1 MGESYKGLTIRIG
14 ADTTSLQ
21 KSLKAVSAAATSTQK
36 ELRKIT
42 SGLKLDPSNVAL
54 VSAKLTA
61 LGEQAQAA
69 RTKFQQLDQV
79 NKGLSSKYVSD
90 LTNGMKN
97 VHAYTERAR
106 DGFNKVNAELEQ
118 VNRKIEYVQKTLNST
133 KLSDANY
140 SALETTL
147 KNLQARWKT
156 LSAAHQ
162 EYQKQLE
169 GGMEAERIRDMRVEL
184 QSAAAATKN
193 AVTQMSKMVQETGEL
208 GSSVRRINDVREEL
222 EKIDSVAE
230 ELRREFSTLDDAL
243 KLDPTD
249 PQAAAKAMKNLAEQS
264 KLAETRLKY
273 LNDEIDALKK
283 SGIDDAGKSMSEL
296 RSDTRLAAAQFE
308 ELQQQVAEASAELDK
323 LLAEQRKLDG
333 SAVDKTREDYVQLA
347 AKIDKAKEK
356 LEQLETAAR
365 NSTKSLDTAAAREQL
380 RKLQT
385 EAEQTRTELKQL
397 SDTKVNIQTT
407 GGTTAS
413 GVSGSTLRSMGS
425 ALSNVGVYT
434 QMAGSYVIDS
444 AETIDSAFR
453 DMKKTVQGTD
463 EEFDALRQA
472 AIDFSKT
479 HVTSADTILEIE
491 AMGGQLGISV
501 DKLEEFASVAS
512 NLDIATDI
520 DADDI
525 AQRLGQFNNILDWGE
540 GDMERF
546 GDALVRLGNN
556 MPAQESAIVDITA
569 RIGAAGSMYGMTT
582 PQILA
587 WSTAIAATG
596 QNSEAAGTAV
606 SNSLS
611 YIENAVAS
619 GGDNLEKLA
628 GIAGMT
634 SEEFAN
640 MWNAD
645 ASGAFEAFVQ
655 GLAQIEASGESSDV
669 ALTDLGI
676 TAVRQKQALKGLA
689 QTTDVL
695 DSSLQMSEDAWNGV
709 ADEWGDAGDAAREAA
724 QKSEGFSG
732 AMGMLRNTAA
742 ALGDTIGEAL
752 LPFIEQLTDIL
763 SDADEWFSGLS
774 EGEQQAVILVAALTP
789 VAGVALNVAGA
800 MLQLK
805 TTFKT
810 SSSEGGKLK
819 TALQQIKTEFSN
831 GKTATE
837 KFSGALGG
845 VKSILMG
852 GLQTLLITLAV
863 AGVAYL
869 AKKFLDAKEKAEKF
883 EKATDGVRDACSD
896 AATTTEKLGDAF
908 EHVDEMCDDARDK
921 VDDVIDS
928 IGDMVDTINDRNSE
942 LNSSNGMLTTYGETI
957 EKLMGQSDL
966 TAGEVEVLKWA
977 VENLNTEAGTNYE
990 VVQDCYGAY
999 VLMKDGVKATADEIE
1014 NLITQMKNQA
1024 RMDVLQENYSDVM
1037 GKLNDAESAY
1047 AEAYDA
1053 YQAKLAEYKDKY
1065 GVDYQDQV
1073 YNSSGFID
1081 SFEESALITEIKDA
1095 AETAAEGAASVG
1107 NLKAGARELEGQMGE
1122 LATTIA
1128 TTSSMV
1134 VSTVMADSEIFRST
1148 LEANGQNVTAF
1159 AQAIEDAGVSAE
1171 QYSSLTATQLST
1183 LAQNFDGSTQS
1194 IIAGLVLI
1202 DSNFANLGMTS
1213 EQAVQQIADCF
1224 NAGSESDVA
1233 DALTNFATTLSESGL
1248 DSAAEYVT
1256 NFATSLSNGA
1266 GEVSDAANTITDA
1279 TEQVMDEVVTEA
1291 GETGTETGE
1300 EYAGSVEGE
1309 SGTAE
1314 AAGESLGSSAV
1325 SGLDAGSSGAYSS
1338 GQNVTQGFI
1347 NGMASLADS
1356 VTSQGYNL
1364 GSSMVA
1370 AINSGAGNASPSK
1383 KTRKSGRFIDQ
1394 GLIIGMEELSGDAVK
1409 SAYSMASATVN
1420 AVRKAYAGYDFAGM
1434 AASAAY
1440 GYNKAQATFNS
1451 AYSGLS
1457 KADAYDAFDSAIK
1470 SNAGTEVAVYVD
1482 GKKLASTIATDMDSE
1497 LGTLATRRAR

>member
-79 NKGLSSKYVSD
+79 NKGLSSRYVSD

-805 TTFKT
+805 TTFNT
-810 SSSEGGKLK
+810 ASAEGSKLK
-819 TALQQIKTEFSN
+819 TALQQIKTGFTN
-831 GKTATE
+831 GTTAMG
-837 KFSGALGG
+837 KFSGAMGG
-845 VKSILMG
+845 IKSLLMG
-852 GLQTLLITLAV
+852 GLQTLLVTLAV

-883 EKATDGVRDACSD
+883 KKATEGLEGACGASKDSIRDLAD
-896 AATTTEKLGDAF
+896 IM
-908 EHVDEMCDDARDK
+908 DEFGTST
-921 VDDVIDS
+921 DDVCDQVDNLIDKS
-928 IGDMVDTINDRNSE
+928 AELAGTISERNSE
-942 LNSSNGMLTTYGETI
+942 LSTSNGLLTDYGTVIDELAG
-957 EKLMGQSDL
+957 KSNL
-966 TAGEVEVLKWA
+966 TSEQVALLKWA
-977 VENLNTEAGTNYE
+977 VDGLNEQCETNYS
-990 VVQDCYGAY
+990 VAQDQAGAY
-999 VLMKDGVKATADEIE
+999 QIMSDNISVTCDEIDR
-1014 NLITQMKNQA
+1014 LIEKMKLQA
-1024 RMDVLQENYSDVM
+1024 QMDVLQANYTDVVAQENAMQQAAV
-1037 GKLNDAESAY
+1037 
-1047 AEAYDA
+1047 DA
-1053 YQAKLAEYKDKY
+1053 YNAYNAKKREIEEKTANGDYMHVSFGLRTDYEEDIAELNQLHDAISEAASGSDSLAASEASLSTQM
-1065 GVDYQDQV
+1065 GIVQEAI
-1073 YNSSGFID
+1073 SGLGNGYTDLI
-1081 SFEESALITEIKDA
+1081 SNNSALFA
-1095 AETAAEGAASVG
+1095 
-1107 NLKAGARELEGQMGE
+1107 NLDLTKYTVDQF
-1122 LATTIA
+1122 AT
-1128 TTSSMV
+1128 
-1134 VSTVMADSEIFRST
+1134 
-1148 LEANGQNVTAF
+1148 
-1159 AQAIEDAGVSAE
+1159 AIENSGISLE
-1171 QYSSLTATQLST
+1171 QFGSMISNGDLQGSLIAMATD
-1183 LAQNFDGSTQS
+1183 FDGSTQS
-1194 IIAGLVLI
+1194 IIASLLSMDGQF
-1202 DSNFANLGMTS
+1202 S
-1213 EQAVQQIADCF
+1213 QAVESGQISMEQLAACFDAEGNGIPEKITEFADT
-1224 NAGSESDVA
+1224 
-1233 DALTNFATTLSESGL
+1233 LTGLGL

-1279 TEQVMDEVVTEA
+1279 TEQVMDEGVTEA

-1314 AAGESLGSSAV
+1314 AAGESVGSSAV

-1347 NGMASLADS
+1347 NGMASLKDQAYAAGYS
-1356 VTSQGYNL
+1356 VGQQGTAGVNA
-1364 GSSMVA
+1364 GSGVH
-1370 AINSGAGNASPSK
+1370 SPSK
-1383 KTRKSGRFIDQ
+1383 ITRQTGRFIDQ